1 LRRASSGQSGRTLD
15 SGVER
20 ALSWYVEPRGIRYQ
34 AFQWAVAYPDFIDA
48 IVPVNTAPWTSV
60 NTDKQL
66 AELQARLASDP
77 ELHSGRYYGKA
88 ACRTVL
94 TDIRV
99 ETLKSYGIDAALAP
113 RFPDPAA
120 PEAAIRDQATNSAAR
135 WDANSQIILRRALLG
150 FDTRPGFREDQS
162 QGALRPV
169 PHRRAV
175 STNDRARCHQ
185 GLDRSGGRVALFRAR
200 QRSRPFLQWS
210 RARQTSPV
218 LREFLAPLVARL
230 N

>member
-1 LRRASSGQSGRTLD
+1 M
-15 SGVER
+15 
-20 ALSWYVEPRGIRYQ
+20 
-34 AFQWAVAYPDFIDA
+34 
-48 IVPVNTAPWTSV
+48 
-60 NTDKQL
+60 
-66 AELQARLASDP
+66 
-77 ELHSGRYYGKA
+77 
-88 ACRTVL
+88 L

-162 QGALRPV
+162 RGALRPV
-169 PHRRAV
+169 PHRRTV
-175 STNDRARCHQ
+175 STKDRARCHE

-200 QRSRPFLQWS
+200 QRSRPVLQWS
-210 RARQTSPV
+210 RARQMSPV